1 MRIEVFKHQDLATT
15 RLKAKE
21 EIDAAAEAARTRYIT
36 PGSGQVLEYE
46 AAYREAVDYAAGL
59 SGTYSMLQ
67 ADVDAGLA
75 ADLAAAAA
83 TVILTRQQWE
93 EIGSVIRRIR
103 LQAKAAVDAE
113 PTSEEVV
120 KIRIRTVAQLGAI

>member
-1 MRIEVFKHQDLATT
+1 MRIEVFKHQDLDTT
-15 RLKAKE
+15 RRVAKE
-21 EIDAAAEAARTRYIT
+21 AIDAAAEAARTRYIT

-46 AAYREAVDYAAGL
+46 AAYREAVDFAAGL
-59 SGTYSMLQ
+59 PGVYSMLQ
-67 ADVDAGLA
+67 ADVDAGLSV
-75 ADLAAAAA
+75 DLAAAATA
-83 TVILTRQQWE
+83 VIQTRLQWE